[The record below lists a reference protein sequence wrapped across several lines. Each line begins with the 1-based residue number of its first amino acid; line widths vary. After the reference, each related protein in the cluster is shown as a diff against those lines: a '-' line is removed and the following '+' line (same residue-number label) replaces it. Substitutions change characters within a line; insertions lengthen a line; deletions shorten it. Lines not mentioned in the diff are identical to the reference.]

1 MSLKDPKHDESLLEI
16 EEFYMGRLGDLVE
29 NQRFNDAD
37 AIFEEFVIDG
47 EEPSEYLFIS
57 DMTNAL

>member
-1 MSLKDPKHDESLLEI
+1 MSSTDPKHDESLLEI
-16 EEFYMGRLGDLVE
+16 EEFYMGRLGYLVE
-29 NQRFNDAD
+29 SQRFNDAD

-57 DMTNAL
+57 DMTNVL

>member
-1 MSLKDPKHDESLLEI
+1 MNSTDPKHDESMLEI
-16 EEFYMGRLGDLVE
+16 EEFYMGRLGDLVQ
-29 NQRFNDAD
+29 NSRFNDAD

-47 EEPSEYLFIS
+47 EEPTEYLFIS

>member
-1 MSLKDPKHDESLLEI
+1 MLEI

-29 NQRFNDAD
+29 NSRFNDAD

-47 EEPSEYLFIS
+47 EEPTEYLFIS